1 MAADGSGHQD
11 MRWGISL
18 RSQRLWRSVSS
29 LARYLLEPVRTT
41 TVLAIHFRLF
51 RDDV

>member
-11 MRWGISL
+11 MRCGLSQRI
-18 RSQRLWRSVSS
+18 QRLWRSVSS
-29 LARYLLEPVRTT
+29 LARYLLKPVRTT
-41 TVLAIHFRLF
+41 TVLAIRFRRF